1 MPSKFGGIPVD
12 QAPQLAVAPQPAPAA
27 APDYGYGNRSDGTP
41 KGKGYFGELKRP
53 DGDFSTEISI
63 GVDYGNG
70 EKEIPSL
77 VPGLS
82 EEEKTYLLSGG
93 KPTKSI
99 INKAIDH
106 AKMREAKGLSPFAGP
121 DDLPGAQPST
131 STAIPAKVSKFG
143 GVPVDAAPVGK
154 GPDPDVPQIGSDG
167 QPIINS
173 QTTLEPAYN
182 PVGTGEAA
190 LSLATGATTG
200 AAGMIG
206 GTVKGILD
214 ELKAGKFGTQ
224 EAADRIEKAASDA
237 GSALTYAPR
246 TDSGKEQVQAA
257 GEAMAPLAALGPMVG
272 EGAALAQGAKN
283 IAPIMRAAVP
293 EASIAAKA
301 EPLAASAA
309 ADAAPAAAAAVQDAA
324 PAAQAATAPWTWK
337 SGDTEHPVDI
347 LPQTYTSPDGKN
359 YQRVLYQGKETF
371 VAADDLTPPPT
382 IVAGEPVAPVN
393 PPTPEAAA
401 AKPAPAAAL
410 DDSAQLAAPTPA
422 PAVAAVPEAQ
432 QSVEGLAKT
441 ITDSTQAK
449 PKNKIPTMERLAD
462 EVRPDE
468 TILQAADRLGI
479 RDQLIPSQYSKSQA
493 YREIEQGIASIPGS
507 QLNVQQKAAATLL
520 AQKADDLIQKYGG
533 NIDKAALSTD
543 FKNRGMA
550 MVDDLEKQSN
560 ELYDQV
566 SKAIPPT
573 TKITADSTLGYLTNK
588 AKEVGGADAL
598 SPLEKRTL
606 TMLSGGTKAVP
617 ADPNSAAGLASF
629 GQAKDYQRILPTYA
643 RVDQLRKQVGEGLRG
658 RGAFKDAESGSL
670 KQLYSKLSDDQQASA
685 NSLGAGE
692 LFSAAKQIVARRKA
706 IEDDLMG
713 VLGKDLS
720 GALTVKTGN
729 AIKSLSSGNYKD
741 FDMLMSKIPKDMQQR
756 VVMTSLNDALTNG
769 SRMEKQLS
777 APGFVDWY
785 EGLKRNNTAR
795 RRLYQYMPRE
805 ARRTL
810 DDIAKVAKGMRDASK
825 ERITTGRIQAL
836 MDNFAT
842 EGGML
847 SKLYGVGKDVALAE
861 GAGHAVGLPGVG
873 AASVIV
879 RAMSKTK
886 TPIMKA
892 ADDLLASPQFK
903 TALNEHARAKGKG
916 AAQAEARLEKTKVYQ
931 KWFKALSKAQQAAVK
946 ADGAMTWLS
955 LSASQAKDMPDD
967 KSKTDTRK

>member
-12 QAPQLAVAPQPAPAA
+12 QAALAEPPV
-27 APDYGYGNRSDGTP
+27 
-41 KGKGYFGELKRP
+41 
-53 DGDFSTEISI
+53 
-63 GVDYGNG
+63 
-70 EKEIPSL
+70 
-77 VPGLS
+77 
-82 EEEKTYLLSGG
+82 
-93 KPTKSI
+93 
-99 INKAIDH
+99 KAS
-106 AKMREAKGLSPFAGP
+106 R
-121 DDLPGAQPST
+121 
-131 STAIPAKVSKFG
+131 FG
-143 GVPVDAAPVGK
+143 GVPVDVAPQQPAAN
-154 GPDPDVPQIGSDG
+154 GPDPDVPQIGADG
-167 QPIINS
+167 QPVIPERTD
-173 QTTLEPAYN
+173 QTPAYN

-190 LSLATGATTG
+190 LSLATGATSG
-200 AAGMIG
+200 AAGMVG
-206 GTVKGILD
+206 GTIKGVLE
-214 ELKAGKFGTQ
+214 ELKSGKFGTQ
-224 EAADRIEKAASDA
+224 EAADRIEKAASEA
-237 GSALTYAPR
+237 GSALTYSPR

-324 PAAQAATAPWTWK
+324 PTAQAATAPWTWK

-393 PPTPEAAA
+393 LPTPEAAA
-401 AKPAPAAAL
+401 AKPVNAAAL
-410 DDSAQLAAPTPA
+410 DDSAQPATPTPA
-422 PAVAAVPEAQ
+422 PAVAAAPEAQ

-507 QLNVQQKAAATLL
+507 QLNVQQKAAATTL

-550 MVDDLEKQSN
+550 MVDDLEKQGN

-566 SKAIPPT
+566 NKAIPPQT
-573 TKITADSTLGYLTNK
+573 EVHAENTVKYLGQK
-588 AKEVGGADAL
+588 AEDLGGAQFMSPVERRMLNGLNPQQADA
-598 SPLEKRTL
+598 
-606 TMLSGGTKAVP
+606 GGNFT
-617 ADPNSAAGLASF
+617 F
-629 GQAKDYQRILPTYA
+629 PTYA
-643 RVDQLRKQVGEGLRG
+643 RLDLLRKQVGEGLRG
-658 RGAFKDAESGSL
+658 RGAFKDAEAGSL
-670 KQLYSKLSDDQQASA
+670 KQLYSKLSDDQQQAA
-685 NSLGAGE
+685 NSQGAGE

-720 GALTVKTGN
+720 GALTAKTGN

-741 FDMLMSKIPKDMQQR
+741 FDTLMSKIPKDMQQR

-795 RRLYQYMPRE
+795 RRLYQYMPKE

-836 MDNFAT
+836 MDNFAN

-847 SKLYGVGKDVALAE
+847 SKLYGVGKQVAVAE
-861 GAGHAVGLPGVG
+861 GATSLLGFHGAGTVGVLTKVL
-873 AASVIV
+873 
-879 RAMSKTK
+879 SKEK

-892 ADDLLASPQFK
+892 ADDLLSSAQFK
-903 TALNEHARAKGKG
+903 NALNDHARSGGNAKK
-916 AAQAEARLEKTKVYQ
+916 AAAAEAKLAKTKVYQ
-931 KWFKALSKAQQAAVK
+931 NWFKTLGKAQQAAVK
-946 ADGAMTWLS
+946 SNGALTWLS
-955 LSASQAKDMPDD
+955 QSDRS
-967 KSKTDTRK
+967 SKTVDDESNSKPSK